1 MKLPNWVSSGIC
13 CARGAHYATAIGLL
27 QSRMAQRENPRIQA
41 NVDQVAGMTAPQ
53 PYLGET
59 EAPNRAEVDTLTGL
73 TLLEFGTDWC
83 GHCRAAQPA
92 LAEVLPGQPDWRHL
106 KVEDG
111 PGRPLGRSF
120 RVKLWP
126 TLVLLRDGLEVA
138 RLVRPTQANAIRQAL
153 MQARA

>member
-1 MKLPNWVSSGIC
+1 MRDMS
-13 CARGAHYATAIGLL
+13 
-27 QSRMAQRENPRIQA
+27 
-41 NVDQVAGMTAPQ
+41 APK
-53 PYLGET
+53 PYLSET
-59 EAPNRAEVDTLTGL
+59 EAPSRAEVDALAGL

-92 LAEVLPGQPDWRHL
+92 LAQVLPAHPQWAHL

-126 TLVLLRDGLEVA
+126 TLVLLRDGQELA
-138 RLVRPTQANAIRQAL
+138 RLVRPTSAADVATALQHAISA
-153 MQARA
+153 

>member
-1 MKLPNWVSSGIC
+1 MV
-13 CARGAHYATAIGLL
+13 R
-27 QSRMAQRENPRIQA
+27 
-41 NVDQVAGMTAPQ
+41 MTAPK
-53 PYLGET
+53 PYLSET
-59 EAPNRAEVDTLTGL
+59 EASTRAEVDALSGL

-92 LAEVLPGQPDWRHL
+92 IAEVLTEYSGLRHL

-126 TLVLLRDGLEVA
+126 TLVLLRDGQELA
-138 RLVRPTQANAIRQAL
+138 RLVRPTQASDIRQAL
-153 MQARA
+153 QQA